1 MSAEPNPPEK
11 LSPVEDIKEASRNLR
26 GTVAAELAEDAD
38 HFNDQ
43 NKQLLKFHGTYQ
55 QDDRDA
61 RKDRHKAGAGKA
73 YMFMVRCKIPS
84 GKVSA
89 AQYLALDDLA
99 GKHANGSLRITSRQG
114 IQFHG

>member
-1 MSAEPNPPEK
+1 MSAEPNPPAK
-11 LSPVEDIKEASRNLR
+11 RSAVEAVKENSRHLR
-26 GTVAAELAEDAD
+26 GTVAEELLQDAD

-55 QDDRDA
+55 QDNRDA
-61 RKDRHKAGAGKA
+61 RKDRHKTGSGKE
-73 YMFMVRCKIPS
+73 YMFMVRCKIPG

-99 GKHANGSLRITSRQG
+99 GKHANGSLRITS
-114 IQFHG
+114 